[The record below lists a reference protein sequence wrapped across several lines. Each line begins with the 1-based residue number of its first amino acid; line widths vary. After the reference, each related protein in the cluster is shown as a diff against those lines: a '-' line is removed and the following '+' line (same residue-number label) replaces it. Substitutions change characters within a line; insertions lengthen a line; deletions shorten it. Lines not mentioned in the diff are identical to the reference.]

1 MQVEDFTDLSKLST
15 EKLLKLR
22 DVAFDYYDEMQQA
35 EVQAWQRYQQ
45 IVNAI
50 EERNNAEKVI

>member
-50 EERNNAEKVI
+50 EERNNAEKAN